1 MIDFHN
7 YLEIFL
13 MSPPGITIKEHN
25 MAEEKAKQE
34 QNRRQSIP
42 GEMPSPPEPTMGGYN
57 CKILR
62 VNLTQNTA
70 LPEPLAYELAR
81 KYIGGAGFVAHFLWK
96 EMKPGTDALSPGN
109 ILVFALGPVT
119 GLSLP
124 GASRYC
130 AGAKSPLT
138 GGIAKAE
145 SGGFWMADLKRAG
158 YDAIVIEGKAPR
170 PVYLWIH
177 DGVAEIKDAFHLW
190 GKETKETQQA
200 LRDQLGDQA
209 VKVACIGPG
218 GENLVRY
225 ACIMTGCYDAAGR
238 GGLGAVMGSKNLK
251 AIAVR
256 GHKMPPV
263 INEEYVKT
271 LRQELISHPHHL
283 SEYGTGGP
291 EMMMQEQSGD
301 LPVRNQRD
309 GLFPNVKLVNGVVLK
324 ETIGQKMEGCFACN
338 VRCKKVVKFDEPYS
352 CDPDYGGPEYETL
365 GALGPNCGV
374 DDLKAVCKGNERCN
388 ALGLD
393 SISAGSSI
401 AFAMECNELGLLAG
415 RDTNGLELKF
425 GSAAGML
432 KALDMIAHR
441 QGIGDF
447 MAEGSLRMARTLGH
461 GSEGFAMTVKGLDA
475 AMHDPRG
482 GLQLRIGY
490 MLNPHGADHCSVFG
504 GGTSPF
510 GLSDLNKFG
519 ILEPVKDE
527 INAKRLSLFKL
538 NHLLNMVNDY
548 LVICLMPNINNE
560 QKLELVKAVTGWN
573 TSWVEMLQV
582 SERILTLMRLFNL
595 REGLTAADDE
605 LPERYYQPK
614 TDGALAIKA
623 IPDRTAMEKARQ
635 WYYYYMGWDK
645 NGVPTPEKLA
655 ELGLSKSS

>member
-1 MIDFHN
+1 
-7 YLEIFL
+7 
-13 MSPPGITIKEHN
+13 
-25 MAEEKAKQE
+25 MAEEKAKKE
-34 QNRRQSIP
+34 QDRPQAGP
-42 GEMPSPPEPTMGGYN
+42 GAGAPPPPPKTMGGYN
-57 CKILR
+57 GKILR
-62 VNLTQNTA
+62 VNLSQGSVVS
-70 LPEPLAYELAR
+70 EPLTYELAR
-81 KYIGGAGFVAHFLWK
+81 KYIGGAGLIAHFLWK
-96 EMKPGTDALSPGN
+96 EMKPGADALSPDN
-109 ILVFALGPVT
+109 KLIFALGPVT

-130 AGAKSPLT
+130 VGAKSPLT

-145 SGGFWMADLKRAG
+145 SGGYWMADLKRAG
-158 YDAIVIEGKAPR
+158 FDAIIVEGKAAK
-170 PVYLWIH
+170 PVYLWIN
-177 DGVAEIKDAFHLW
+177 DGKVEIKDAGHLW
-190 GKETKETQQA
+190 GKDTKETQQA
-200 LRDQLGDQA
+200 LRDELGDQN
-209 VKVACIGPG
+209 VKVASIGPA

-225 ACIMTGCYDAAGR
+225 ACIMTGLYDAAGR

-256 GHKMPPV
+256 GHKLPEV
-263 INEEYVKT
+263 INGEYIKT

-309 GLFPNVKLVNGVVLK
+309 GLFPGVKLVNGVVLK

-338 VRCKKVVKFDEPYS
+338 VRCKKVVKFEEPYT

-401 AFAMECNELGLLAG
+401 AFAMECYE
-415 RDTNGLELKF
+415 NGLISNKDTGGLDLKF

-432 KALDMIAHR
+432 QSLELIAR
-441 QGIGDF
+441 RKGIGDF
-447 MAEGSLRMARTLGH
+447 MAEGSLRMAQKLGH

-504 GGTSPF
+504 GGTSPW

-527 INAKRLSLFKL
+527 ISAKRLSLFKL
-538 NHLLNMVNDY
+538 NHQLNMVNDY
-548 LVICLMPNINNE
+548 LVICLMPNINND

-573 TSWVEMLQV
+573 TSWVELLQV

-595 REGLTAADDE
+595 REGLSAADDE

-614 TDGALAIKA
+614 TDGVLATKA
-623 IPDRTAMEKARQ
+623 IPDHAAMAKARQ
-635 WYYYYMGWDK
+635 WYYYYMGWDE
-645 NGVPTPEKLA
+645 NGVPTPAKLA
-655 ELGLSKSS
+655 ELGLA